1 MDTEAHYI
9 DAEPPPA
16 IPSPHPSWVPSS
28 PSIALVSAAL
38 AAAQGEMENASKD
51 RQNTHFNSRYADLAS
66 VIQAVRAPLS
76 KHGIAFTQPTT
87 VEGGRVIVRTLL
99 SHKSGEW
106 VGCELSA
113 RPQQDTPQGIGSTM
127 TYLRRYSLMAMTG
140 IAPDDDDGE
149 AGMGREVKAA
159 PPPPKPAPKKEAAPA
174 GPVAE
179 HDASWTATSR
189 AAFCAAVD
197 DIGFKYDQ
205 VAEWCVSLG
214 RPRPS
219 GMDAP
224 ARKKLLDHLRTDAGK
239 FALGRF
245 LVPPSAK

>member
-1 MDTEAHYI
+1 MDT
-9 DAEPPPA
+9 DTT
-16 IPSPHPSWVPSS
+16 IPSPPVPWVPSS
-28 PSIALVSAAL
+28 RSIALISAAL
-38 AAAQGEMENASKD
+38 ASAQGEMENASKD

-66 VIQAVRAPLS
+66 VLAAVRAPLS

-87 VEGGRVIVRTLL
+87 VEGGRVIVRTVLA
-99 SHKSGEW
+99 HKSGEW

-149 AGMGREVKAA
+149 AGMGRATAA
-159 PPPPKPAPKKEAAPA
+159 PPPPAKPVKKEAPPKVA
-174 GPVAE
+174 AE
-179 HDASWTATSR
+179 HDASWTTNAS
-189 AAFCAAVD
+189 AAFCATVD
-197 DIGFKYDQ
+197 DIGFRYEQ
-205 VAEWCVSLG
+205 VADWCQSLG

-219 GMDAP
+219 SMDSE

-239 FALGRF
+239 LALGRF
-245 LVPPSAK
+245 LVPLASK

>member
-1 MDTEAHYI
+1 MDTE
-9 DAEPPPA
+9 PT
-16 IPSPHPSWVPSS
+16 IPNPLASWVPSS
-28 PSIALVSAAL
+28 QSIALISAAL
-38 AAAQGEMENASKD
+38 ASAQGEMENASKD

-87 VEGGRVIVRTLL
+87 NEGGRVIVRTVL

-106 VGCELSA
+106 LGCELSA

-149 AGMGREVKAA
+149 AGMEREAKA
-159 PPPPKPAPKKEAAPA
+159 PPPPPAKAAKKEAPPKVA
-174 GPVAE
+174 AE
-179 HDASWTATSR
+179 HHESWTPNAS
-189 AAFCAAVD
+189 AAFCATVD
-197 DIGFKYDQ
+197 DIGFRYEQ
-205 VAEWCVSLG
+205 VADWCQSLG

-219 GMDAP
+219 SMDSE

-239 FALGRF
+239 LALGRF
-245 LVPPSAK
+245 LVPLASK